1 MTIRMSVRRYLS
13 VKTRAVWK
21 PVHRLALR
29 CGGHGVVF
37 NAEGYFRTDR
47 HRLVCGSFSVFL
59 FFFLSGFSFTD
70 TDNSQ
75 DSRGREGTIF
85 YYTLPL
91 RPAHQHS
98 DIDLQLCMQDDYHI
112 FLIAPLDFT
121 RLLLDE
127 IYHLYRVGGVQLL
140 SSP

>member
-1 MTIRMSVRRYLS
+1 MRTAYKRNNYLWRCQKLILS
-13 VKTRAVWK
+13 LFLTEILN
-21 PVHRLALR
+21 PALM
-29 CGGHGVVF
+29 VI
-37 NAEGYFRTDR
+37 
-47 HRLVCGSFSVFL
+47 L
-59 FFFLSGFSFTD
+59 FPLFFVFFLSGFSFTD

-140 SSP
+140 SPP